1 MCFWRLRKTSV
12 FPPRGY
18 GQVSQRQARG
28 YTGAMITP
36 SHRSQIALQNSSII
50 LDVDTGYVHSA
61 HGSRLRLSPIAQKIL
76 RQLVV
81 RAGELVTRNE
91 LFEAV
96 WPNQLVSE
104 DVLTRA
110 ISDLRSQLASLDS
123 SIVYVET
130 LPKRGYRWVPLLDIL
145 PSPLSVSASPDE
157 SAHLPAQIESEK
169 ALPLVAP
176 RPSYPKALMLYVC
189 SGVLLS
195 AALMLVITEFVPK
208 GAYRLAVLPAQ
219 VELPYQQLSGR
230 EFDGILLEILRNHPR
245 MELLSSS
252 AVASRP
258 ANHFPYFFNEFNANW
273 VLETKLSDLSGLIQV
288 ELSLVDA
295 RTGIERRHMR
305 FEVVNP
311 RELRNIMAKQALL
324 NLLDGVEN
332 D

>member
-1 MCFWRLRKTSV
+1 MLLWRLKKTSV
-12 FPPRGY
+12 FPPIGY
-18 GQVSQRQARG
+18 GQVLQRRERG
-28 YTGAMITP
+28 YTGAMTTP
-36 SHRSQIALQNSSII
+36 NDRSQFALQNSSIT
-50 LDVDTGYVHSA
+50 LDIDTGYVHSA
-61 HGSRLRLSPIAQKIL
+61 HGNSLRLSPIAQKIL

-123 SIVYVET
+123 SIIYIET
-130 LPKRGYRWVPLLDIL
+130 LPKRGYRWVSLLEAL
-145 PSPLSVSASPDE
+145 PSHPSVPASPDE
-157 SAHLPAQIESEK
+157 PAHLPVRSESKK
-169 ALPLVAP
+169 ALPLARL
-176 RPSYPKALMLYVC
+176 RPSYPKVLMLCVC
-189 SGVLLS
+189 SGLLLS
-195 AALMLVITEFVPK
+195 AVLMLAITEFVPK
-208 GAYRLAVLPAQ
+208 GGYRLAVLPTR
-219 VELPYQQLSGR
+219 VELPYQQLIAR
-230 EFDGILLEILRNHPR
+230 ELDGILLEILRTNPQI
-245 MELLSSS
+245 ELLSSS

-273 VLETKLSDLSGLIQV
+273 VLETRLSDLSGLIQV

-295 RTGIERRHMR
+295 RTGIERRHVR
-305 FEVVNP
+305 LEVVNP

-332 D
+332 Y